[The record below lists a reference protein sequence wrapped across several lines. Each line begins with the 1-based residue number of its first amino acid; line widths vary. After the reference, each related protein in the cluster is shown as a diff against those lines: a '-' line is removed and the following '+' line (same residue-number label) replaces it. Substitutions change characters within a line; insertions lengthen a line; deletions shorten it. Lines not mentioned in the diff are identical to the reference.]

1 MIETWVFLLGIFATA
16 LICFVG
22 GFALGLYQVLS
33 LIDGSQTYKVTS
45 DEEDTYIDKQVLR
58 ETVEVLR
65 KEGEK

>member
-1 MIETWVFLLGIFATA
+1 MRHEIKLQLNTEHPMYNRAKHETINA
-16 LICFVG
+16 
-22 GFALGLYQVLS
+22 VLS

-58 ETVEVLR
+58 ETVEALR